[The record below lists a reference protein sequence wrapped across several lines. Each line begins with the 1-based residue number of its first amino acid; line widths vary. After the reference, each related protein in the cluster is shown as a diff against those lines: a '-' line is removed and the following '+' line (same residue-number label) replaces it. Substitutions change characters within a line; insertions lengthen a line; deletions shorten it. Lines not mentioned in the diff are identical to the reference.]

1 MELHAKVTLFGEGC
15 HGHLA
20 KQLYKCFNLRE
31 NCEPQTY
38 AIGLKEVNC
47 MLLTNAAESQ
57 YLESKELKYR
67 NKDLF
72 CVCVIWL

>member
-20 KQLYKCFNLRE
+20 KQLYNKFNLRE

-38 AIGLKEVNC
+38 AIGLKEVNTIHC
-47 MLLTNAAESQ
+47 ISLVFQDWMTLWF
-57 YLESKELKYR
+57 YKHK
-67 NKDLF
+67 
-72 CVCVIWL
+72 